1 MKKKNCPVCNRKDLD
16 CLYCDDCGKVPIDFQ
31 TPAKQPTVNDELVKE
46 IDEMIRN
53 LIQGE
58 YHYDSD
64 LPPLLTKCK
73 TALSQVKPSVWQP
86 IETAPNDMTQVL
98 CRKKDARD
106 KINGGY
112 FYDVW
117 AGEALHR
124 KAAEIVTGKYEKY
137 GAQHLSY
144 IPEEWQPLPA
154 APEAD
159 LIETIEK

>member
-73 TALSQVKPSVWQP
+73 TALSQVKPSVAWKP
-86 IETAPNDMTQVL
+86 ASEAPYDTMCLFYTIDGNVVQGFIYDGDE
-98 CRKKDARD
+98 KDF
-106 KINGGY
+106 GY
-112 FYDVW
+112 THYM
-117 AGEALHR
+117 
-124 KAAEIVTGKYEKY
+124 
-137 GAQHLSY
+137 Q
-144 IPEEWQPLPA
+144 LPA